1 MTYSV
6 ELPPA
11 LRGLLSILLV
21 EDSRL
26 IAERIGEMIT
36 AIPDMRLVTTVDSER
51 EALALLSSQAIDVV
65 VLDLHLREGSGFG
78 VLRGL
83 AARDAPRAAAI
94 VLTNYD
100 LAEYRRTATALGARE
115 FLDKAR
121 DFDRLPALLQEINA
135 ERLAS

>member
-1 MTYSV
+1 MTSAD
-6 ELPPA
+6 ELSPA
-11 LRGLLSILLV
+11 LPGFLSILLV
-21 EDSRL
+21 EDSKL

-65 VLDLHLREGSGFG
+65 VLDLHLREGTGFG

-100 LAEYRRTATALGARE
+100 LAEYRRAATTLGARA

>member
-1 MTYSV
+1 MSPSD
-6 ELPPA
+6 ELAPA
-11 LRGLLSILLV
+11 LPGCLSILLV

-26 IAERIGEMIT
+26 IAERIGELIT

-65 VLDLHLREGSGFG
+65 VLDLHLREGTGFG

-83 AARDAPRAAAI
+83 AARDAPRAVAI

-100 LAEYRRTATALGARE
+100 LAEYRRTATTLGARE

-121 DFDRLPALLQEINA
+121 DFDRLSALLQEISA